1 MDAELEK
8 RLQALEN
15 RMSYQEKYH
24 ENITPEGNIKH
35 VVTVIPLLV
44 ISTAMG
50 LFLGYNFYKLL
61 KK

>member
-8 RLQALEN
+8 RLQAIEN
-15 RMSYQEKYH
+15 RLAYQEKYH
-24 ENITPEGNIKH
+24 KNITPEGNIKH

-50 LFLGYNFYKLL
+50 LFLGYNFYKIL